1 MKSKFNDILN
11 NLLQES
17 HIELGDGAFLDS
29 ITRKLRE
36 IGNTIA
42 DTFPEEAR
50 YLINLDAELGPLKD
64 KLGRD

>member
-1 MKSKFNDILN
+1 MNDGE
-11 NLLQES
+11 LL
-17 HIELGDGAFLDS
+17 DT

-50 YLINLDAELGPLKD
+50 YLISLDAELGPLKD